1 MENQHTKSDEKQVEK
16 GIHMKYKFFLA
27 YVPLMLIFSVLLIV
41 FADNYDG
48 KAVMVSYSSNMQE
61 LGSYSGEVIRDTGT
75 DGEGQQLETDLY
87 NGSNI
92 ADNGLPYCIKVNKT
106 QNVVT
111 IYTLDEDGYYTK
123 PVKAMICSVGETGNT
138 PEGIFNLGARE
149 EWLAL
154 EGDVYGQYATVIT
167 GSFLFHSV
175 PYFTQDKSNLEIEE
189 YNKLGS
195 SVSAGCVRLSVI
207 DAKWIY
213 DNCGES
219 TYVEI
224 FKSEY
229 DGPLGKPMAAVISSG
244 GSVGNWDPT
253 DPDREN
259 PYMGNIPMILGAYD
273 REVERYS
280 DFDVTSGVVALDAA
294 GNEVTKD
301 MVVDGEVDM
310 DTCGIYKITYSITD
324 ETGITG
330 AATANIIV
338 KDEKPPVLY
347 ANQVVDSIGVYD
359 VTSEE
364 QLHELLLQ
372 NVVAYDGKQQLPE
385 DLITVDYSEVI
396 NKGYGK
402 CHVKYQAEDSEG
414 NESEVV
420 VLTVD
425 VDMEPPMIA
434 LRNEQQG
441 EIRVSNMQRDKY
453 LLDLILATDNSGKVD
468 VTVSRP
474 LTYTPGEPYI
484 VMYCAKDEYG
494 NVSTLSVTYRIKD

>member
-1 MENQHTKSDEKQVEK
+1 
-16 GIHMKYKFFLA
+16 
-27 YVPLMLIFSVLLIV
+27 MLVVSVLLV
-41 FADNYDG
+41 LVADNYNG
-48 KAVMVSYSSNMQE
+48 KAVMVSYQVGTQD
-61 LGSYSGEVIRDTGT
+61 LGEYNGEVIRDGGT
-75 DGEGQQLETDLY
+75 DGGERQQEADFY

-92 ADNGLPYCIKVNKT
+92 QNNGLPYCIKVNKT

-111 IYTLDEDGYYTK
+111 IYKVGEDGYYSV
-123 PVKAMICSVGETGNT
+123 PVKAMICSVGEKGNT
-138 PEGIFNLGARE
+138 PEGLFELGARE

-175 PYFTQDKSNLEIEE
+175 PYFTQDKSDLEIEE

-213 DNCGES
+213 DNCGEM

-224 FKSEY
+224 FESDY
-229 DGPLGKPMAAVISSG
+229 IGPLGKPVAAVISSG

-280 DFDVTSGVVALDAA
+280 EFDATSGVVALDSA
-294 GNEVTKD
+294 GNEVTGS
-301 MVVDGEVDM
+301 MVVEGEVDM
-310 DTCGIYKITYSITD
+310 NTCGIYKITYSITD

-338 KDEKPPVLY
+338 KDEQPPVLY
-347 ANQVVDSIGVYD
+347 AEQKVTSIGAYD
-359 VTSEE
+359 VTSVE
-364 QLHELLLQ
+364 QLHELLLK
-372 NVVAYDGKQQLPE
+372 NVVAYDGSQQLE
-385 DLITVDYSEVI
+385 SDAITIDYSEI
-396 NKGYGK
+396 MNKGYGK
-402 CHVKYQAEDSEG
+402 CHVKYRAQDSEG
-414 NESEVV
+414 NDSDVV
-420 VLTVD
+420 VLNVD
-425 VDMEPPMIA
+425 VDMEPPKVT

-441 EIRVSNMQRDKY
+441 EIRISNMKRDKY
-453 LLDLILATDNSGKVD
+453 LLDLVEVTDNSGKVD

-484 VMYCAKDEYG
+484 VMYCAKDEFG
-494 NVSTLSVTYRIKD
+494 NVSTLSVTYHIKD

>member
-1 MENQHTKSDEKQVEK
+1 
-16 GIHMKYKFFLA
+16 MKYRFFLS
-27 YVPLMLIFSVLLIV
+27 YVPLMLVIGGLLTV
-41 FADNYDG
+41 VADNYNG
-48 KAVMVSYSSNMQE
+48 KAVMTGYQTERQE
-61 LGSYSGEVIRDTGT
+61 LGEYSGELIRVGGT
-75 DGEGQQLETDLY
+75 DGTERQQEKDFY
-87 NGSNI
+87 NGSDI
-92 ADNGLPYCIKVNKT
+92 KDNGLPYCIKVNKL

-111 IYTLDEDGYYTK
+111 VYTVGEDGFYSK

-138 PEGIFNLGARE
+138 PEGLFSLGDRE

-175 PYFTQDKSNLEIEE
+175 PYFSENKGDLEIEE
-189 YNKLGS
+189 YNKLGT

-213 DNCGES
+213 DNCSEN

-229 DGPLGKPMAAVISSG
+229 EGPLGKPVAAVISSG

-259 PYMGNIPMILGAYD
+259 PYMGNIPVILGAYD

-280 DFDVTSGVVALDAA
+280 DFDVTSGVVALDST
-294 GNEVTKD
+294 GKEVTNYMK
-301 MVVDGEVDM
+301 VEGEVDL
-310 DTCGIYKITYSITD
+310 DNCGIYKVTYSITD

-338 KDEKPPVLY
+338 KDENPPVLY
-347 ANQVVDSIGVYD
+347 ADQKVTSIGAYD
-359 VTSEE
+359 VKNTSE
-364 QLHELLLQ
+364 LHDLLLQ
-372 NVVAYDGKQQLPE
+372 NVIAYDGNKELSKE
-385 DLITVDYSEVI
+385 HIIVDYSEI
-396 NKGYGK
+396 LNKGYGK
-402 CHVKYQAEDSEG
+402 CHVKYRAKDSEG

-425 VDMEPPMIA
+425 VDMEVPKLA

-441 EIRVSNMQRDKY
+441 EIRISNMQNDEY
-453 LLDLILATDNSGKVD
+453 LLELVEATDNSGNVE

-474 LTYTPGEPYI
+474 MTYTLGEPYI
-484 VMYCAKDEYG
+484 VMYCAKDEFG
-494 NVSTLSVTYRIKD
+494 NVATLSVTYHIKE

>member
-1 MENQHTKSDEKQVEK
+1 
-16 GIHMKYKFFLA
+16 MKYKFFLA
-27 YVPLMLIFSVLLIV
+27 YVPLMLIVSVLLIV
-41 FADNYDG
+41 VADNYNG
-48 KAVMVSYSSNMQE
+48 KAVMVSYQVE
-61 LGSYSGEVIRDTGT
+61 TQDLGEYQGDVIRDSGT
-75 DGEGQQLETDLY
+75 DGDEKQQEVDYY
-87 NGSNI
+87 NGSDI
-92 ADNGLPYCIKVNKT
+92 KDNGLPYCIKVNKT

-111 IYTLDEDGYYTK
+111 VYTVGSDGYYSV

-138 PEGIFNLGARE
+138 PEGIFELGSRE

-175 PYFTQDKSNLEIEE
+175 PYFTQDKSDLEIEE

-213 DNCGES
+213 DNCSEL

-224 FKSEY
+224 FESAY
-229 DGPLGKPMAAVISSG
+229 VGPLGKPVAAVISSG

-280 DFDVTSGVVALDAA
+280 DFDATSGVVALDST
-294 GNEVTKD
+294 GKEVTQYMK
-301 MVVDGEVDM
+301 VDGEVDM
-310 DTCGIYKITYSITD
+310 NTCGIYKITYSITD

-338 KDEKPPVLY
+338 KDEHPPVIY
-347 ANQVVDSIGVYD
+347 ADQKVDRIGAYD
-359 VTSEE
+359 VTDTAE
-364 QLHELLLQ
+364 LHELLLQ
-372 NVVAYDGKQQLPE
+372 NVVAYDGKQQLAPK
-385 DLITVDYSEVI
+385 DIIVDYSEI
-396 NKGYGK
+396 LQKGYGK
-402 CHVKYQAEDSEG
+402 CHVKYRAEDSEG
-414 NESEVV
+414 NPSDVV
-420 VLTVD
+420 VLNVD
-425 VDMEPPMIA
+425 VDMEPPTVT
-434 LRNEQQG
+434 LRNTQQG
-441 EIRVSNMQRDKY
+441 EIRMSNMQRDKY
-453 LLDLILATDNSGKVD
+453 LMDLVKVEDNSGKVD
-468 VTVSRP
+468 LTVSRP

-484 VMYCAKDEYG
+484 VMYCARDAFG
-494 NVSTLSVTYRIKD
+494 NVSTLSVTYHIKE

>member
-1 MENQHTKSDEKQVEK
+1 
-16 GIHMKYKFFLA
+16 MKHKFFLS
-27 YVPLMLIFSVLLIV
+27 YVPLMLIVSVLLMV
-41 FADNYDG
+41 LADNYNG
-48 KAVMVSYSSNMQE
+48 KAVMVSYQADTQE
-61 LGSYSGEVIRDTGT
+61 LGEYSGEVIRDSGT
-75 DGEGQQLETDLY
+75 DGEGQQLEEDMY
-87 NGSNI
+87 NGSDI
-92 ADNGLPYCIKVNKT
+92 KDNGMPYCIKVNKT

-111 IYTLDEDGYYTK
+111 VYTVGEDGYYNK

-138 PEGIFNLGARE
+138 PEGLFELGARE

-175 PYFTQDKSNLEIEE
+175 PYFTQDKSDLEIEE

-213 DNCGES
+213 DNCSEM

-224 FKSEY
+224 FESDY
-229 DGPLGKPMAAVISSG
+229 VGPLGKPVAAVISSG

-280 DFDVTSGVVALDAA
+280 DFDVTSGVVALDAT
-294 GNEVTKD
+294 GKEVTGYMK
-301 MVVDGEVDM
+301 VDGEVDM
-310 DTCGIYKITYSITD
+310 NTCGIYKITYSITD

-338 KDEKPPVLY
+338 KDEAPPVLY
-347 ANQVVDSIGVYD
+347 ANQIIDSIGVYD
-359 VTSEE
+359 ATSTE
-364 QLHELLLQ
+364 QLKELLLK
-372 NVVAYDGKQQLPE
+372 NVVAYDGQYQLPE
-385 DLITVDYSEVI
+385 EAITVDYSEI
-396 NKGYGK
+396 MSKGYGK
-402 CHVKYQAEDSEG
+402 CHVKYRAEDSEG
-414 NESEVV
+414 NRSEVV

-425 VDMEPPMIA
+425 VDMEQPKIT

-453 LLDLILATDNSGKVD
+453 LLDLIIATDNSGKVD

-484 VMYCAKDEYG
+484 VMYCAKDDYG
-494 NVSTLSVTYRIKD
+494 NVSTLSVTYHIKD